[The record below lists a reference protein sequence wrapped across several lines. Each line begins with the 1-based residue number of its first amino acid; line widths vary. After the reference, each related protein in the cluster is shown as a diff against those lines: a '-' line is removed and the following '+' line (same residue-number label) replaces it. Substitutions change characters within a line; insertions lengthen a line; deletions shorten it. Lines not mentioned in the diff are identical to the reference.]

1 MTDFV
6 IVVAAVA
13 SLAAA
18 SPGLPAPTAVVP
30 DRLPTVGFKTYP
42 SAESCEEAAAR
53 LAARPGTR
61 LVCLP
66 VQAPGELQSA
76 W

>member
-6 IVVAAVA
+6 IVVAALA
-13 SLAAA
+13 SFASA
-18 SPGLPAPTAVVP
+18 SPGPSTGAVVP
-30 DRLPTVGFKTYP
+30 DRAPTVGFKTY
-42 SAESCEEAAAR
+42 SDADSCTEAAAR
-53 LAARPGTR
+53 LMPRPGTR

-66 VQAPGELQSA
+66 IEPQQGEMQAA